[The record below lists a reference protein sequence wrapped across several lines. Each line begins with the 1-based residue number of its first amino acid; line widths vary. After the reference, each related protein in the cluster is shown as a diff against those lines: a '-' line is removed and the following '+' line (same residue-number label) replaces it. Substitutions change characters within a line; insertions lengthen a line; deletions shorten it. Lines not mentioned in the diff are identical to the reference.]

1 LENDDVSEEMLE
13 LMDVFDLGGGGGIA
27 SGLSGTFVSLCK
39 SKSNDTDLL
48 LALFFLICVDEP
60 VDEKGDDMDRA
71 LSDIDLSCL

>member
-1 LENDDVSEEMLE
+1 LENDDVSEEMHG

-27 SGLSGTFVSLCK
+27 NGLSGILVSLCT

-48 LALFFLICVDEP
+48 LALFFLICVDEL
-60 VDEKGDDMDRA
+60 VGGNGDDMYRA